1 MSSNWV
7 FSLLTRLSARSSSQ
21 SVLILLTGT
30 GLAILGLVVL
40 AAIWAGSESDS
51 AARDRQRELVDGRL
65 QNQVDRVAQDM
76 QLLAEGYASFL
87 SPGSS
92 DSGTEISRSAS
103 IQTFGRIATSVFG
116 YSAVFLISPDG
127 ELALQPDPDSV
138 RRFKWVRP
146 VLWPM
151 ISAVTKGLETNGQ
164 HAPAPQ
170 KNQVELLRLEGRPS
184 IAGIVP
190 VVHQVQDDP
199 GKVKA
204 EYYLI
209 AIRFLDGPTLDMLS
223 REQGLAGARYARTAD
238 YEPGEVAFQVA
249 STRTAEPIGFI
260 VWKPDLPGSR
270 VIARL
275 LPFLS
280 AAGLVVTILFSALL
294 LRLRY
299 SLKQLAASETHARH
313 LSHHDVLTGLPNR
326 ALFATRLE
334 QCLTELGTQDRETV
348 VALIDLD
355 RFKQVNDVYG
365 HLAGDELLRIAVE
378 RMKSL
383 LRPGDT
389 LARFGGDEFALLIPS
404 LGHNRSIIG
413 LCNEIMARIS
423 DPFHLVN
430 GTVVVSIGGSIG
442 YTAPEGAFTTAR
454 ELLRRADVA
463 LYDAK
468 ESGRGRAA
476 EYNSSLDTRANE
488 RTELRNELRI
498 MLERDEGPGDT
509 QGVIRDNRVGHLEVF
524 AQGVHQADRSGD
536 LTGAEALVRW
546 RHPTRGLLSPD
557 KFIPIAEEAGMIN
570 QLGRWV
576 LLTAAAAAASWPA
589 HLSIAVNVSP
599 SQIGQRNFA
608 QMVLSILRDCGL
620 SPDRLELEVTEAAIF
635 NLDEGAAENLNLLRS
650 RGVRIALDDFGT
662 GFSSLSHLIDLK
674 IDRVKI
680 DRSFVQL
687 LGCKAEGAAIVSAI
701 ASLSRTLGKATTA
714 EGVETEEQR
723 EFLIAAGC
731 DELQGYLFSRPI
743 PIEAFG
749 HQVRPS
755 QIRVSL

>member
-1 MSSNWV
+1 V
-7 FSLLTRLSARSSSQ
+7 
-21 SVLILLTGT
+21 
-30 GLAILGLVVL
+30 
-40 AAIWAGSESDS
+40 
-51 AARDRQRELVDGRL
+51 
-65 QNQVDRVAQDM
+65 
-76 QLLAEGYASFL
+76 
-87 SPGSS
+87 
-92 DSGTEISRSAS
+92 
-103 IQTFGRIATSVFG
+103 
-116 YSAVFLISPDG
+116 
-127 ELALQPDPDSV
+127 
-138 RRFKWVRP
+138 
-146 VLWPM
+146 
-151 ISAVTKGLETNGQ
+151 
-164 HAPAPQ
+164 
-170 KNQVELLRLEGRPS
+170 
-184 IAGIVP
+184 
-190 VVHQVQDDP
+190 
-199 GKVKA
+199 
-204 EYYLI
+204 
-209 AIRFLDGPTLDMLS
+209 
-223 REQGLAGARYARTAD
+223 
-238 YEPGEVAFQVA
+238 
-249 STRTAEPIGFI
+249 
-260 VWKPDLPGSR
+260 
-270 VIARL
+270 
-275 LPFLS
+275 
-280 AAGLVVTILFSALL
+280 
-294 LRLRY
+294 
-299 SLKQLAASETHARH
+299 
-313 LSHHDVLTGLPNR
+313 
-326 ALFATRLE
+326 
-334 QCLTELGTQDRETV
+334 
-348 VALIDLD
+348 
-355 RFKQVNDVYG
+355 
-365 HLAGDELLRIAVE
+365 
-378 RMKSL
+378 
-383 LRPGDT
+383 
-389 LARFGGDEFALLIPS
+389 
-404 LGHNRSIIG
+404 
-413 LCNEIMARIS
+413 RIS

-536 LTGAEALVRW
+536 VTGAEALVRW

-755 QIRVSL
+755 QIRLSL